1 MQQYP
6 GLSVS
11 GKGEQRFPEVNYPEG
26 SSVSLILPVFYCS
39 HGSKYTNKNH
49 GKWYTSA
56 ER

>member
-1 MQQYP
+1 MQQYT

-26 SSVSLILPVFYCS
+26 SSVSLILPVFYRS

-49 GKWYTSA
+49 GKWYISA